1 MQTPGG
7 VAPGQ
12 TRPLLASRQGP
23 ILWARTKLP
32 GKLSGGG
39 QSVLSNSMDGALA
52 GVLGQLLPW
61 VLPNLWE
68 HQLGHRQDSL
78 EGAQGAATELAR
90 KPAGVP
96 GDSAGIFPLGH
107 WKSAGM
113 PTDTVRHSA
122 TRTCREFQDSDW
134 SPKLQGCCFLP
145 VSRVCFWLN

>member
-1 MQTPGG
+1 MQEG
-7 VAPGQ
+7 VGHVFVKSRDRAGPEVCPSLGI
-12 TRPLLASRQGP
+12 TFPRIGNSADPRRGCPRLDLSTLSREASRQGP
-23 ILWARTKLP
+23 ILRARTKLP
-32 GKLSGGG
+32 GKRSGGG
-39 QSVLSNSMDGALA
+39 RSVLSNALDGALA

-68 HQLGHRQDSL
+68 HQLGHWCSL

-113 PTDTVRHSA
+113 PTDTV
-122 TRTCREFQDSDW
+122 
-134 SPKLQGCCFLP
+134 
-145 VSRVCFWLN
+145 